1 MFSGWFKRVPP
12 EEKAKEWRRQLNSE
26 MRKLDLQIRK
36 IQREEMKVKQTARQ
50 AAKKG
55 DTVVLRMLA
64 KEIIHSRKAVR
75 RLHTA
80 RTQMN
85 SVSMQLQQ
93 QVSQIKLAG
102 RIEASAVVMTQM
114 NQLMHIREVRESI
127 QSLGREMTKA
137 GLIEEMM
144 NDTIDDVLDGD
155 ISDTEL
161 EDEVEKV
168 VVEVTQ
174 GKMEGT
180 VVGTSRLPEVQQEQ
194 EAENEGELES
204 DDELVAR
211 LNMLRGTVS

>member
-85 SVSMQLQQ
+85 SISMQLQQ

>member
-194 EAENEGELES
+194 EVENEGELES